1 MKFGNYIV
9 PVVLPDTISYTT
21 YHALLD
27 TILYYNICLLLDPIL
42 TANVRTEY
50 EINTDRVR
58 LYYDI

>member
-9 PVVLPDTISYTT
+9 PDTTSYTT
-21 YHALLD
+21 FRVLLD
-27 TILYYNICLLLDPIL
+27 TMVYYNICLLLDPIL